1 MVVVISSLTRT
12 VSDLRYI
19 EIIIEN
25 QELDNVMKL
34 QLVQP
39 LSFGDNGIM
48 LSQKNQ
54 AADTWTLLQVS
65 QI

>member
-1 MVVVISSLTRT
+1 VAHYV
-12 VSDLRYI
+12 
-19 EIIIEN
+19 EIVIEN
-25 QELDNVMKL
+25 QELDNVTKL

-48 LSQKNQ
+48 LSPKNQ
-54 AADTWTLLQVS
+54 AVDTWTLLQIS